1 MKVLS
6 LFGGIECG
14 LVALKRLGIVPEEY
28 YSSEIDP
35 YAIKITTANHPE
47 VVHIGSITDVKYR
60 LGELKWIGGEAKTQ
74 IDLMIGGSPCQDLSI
89 AKANGKGLNWEK
101 SGLFFE
107 YMRLLTEIR
116 PRYFLLENVA
126 SMKKADRDEIT
137 RIIGVEPIMINSA
150 LVSAQNR
157 KRLYWTN
164 IPGVKLPE
172 DRGILLKDIL
182 EDIPMDDGR
191 WTPLPEKYITDDF
204 KIRIREATKK
214 WYIELVPWDCVDMAQ
229 ENSKTRRGRAMIE
242 KSNALTTW
250 NQFYTIGQ
258 FRRWDHLCIHADQ
271 ENSPTL
277 TSNMGTGGNNVPVIL
292 WIHQKP
298 RWKNSGGITY
308 EWEKSPTITGSFEDN
323 SKLLAVQDYIYLWRK
338 LTPIE
343 CERLQTLPDNYTAC
357 VSNSR
362 RYKAI
367 GNGWTVESIA
377 HIFSHLPW
385 QKLSESP
392 AEPTPE

>member
-14 LVALKRLGIVPEEY
+14 LVALKRLGIEPEEY

-35 YAIKITTANHPE
+35 YAIKITAANHPE

-60 LGELKWIGGEAKTQ
+60 LGELKWIGGGVKTQ
-74 IDLMIGGSPCQDLSI
+74 IDIMIWGSPCQDLSI
-89 AKANGKGLNWEK
+89 AKTNGKGLNGEK

-164 IPGVKLPE
+164 IPGVKQPE

-182 EDIPMDDGR
+182 EDMPTDDER
-191 WTPLPEKYITDDF
+191 WTQLPEKYITDDF

-214 WYIELVPWDCVDMAQ
+214 WYIDLVPGDCVDMAQ
-229 ENSKTRRGRAMIE
+229 ENSKTRRWRAMIE
-242 KSNALTTW
+242 KANALTTW

-258 FRRWDHLCIHADQ
+258 FRRWDHLRIHADQ
-271 ENSPTL
+271 DNSPTL

-298 RWKNSGGITY
+298 RWKNNWGITY
-308 EWEKSPTITGSFEDN
+308 DWEKSPTITGSFEDN
-323 SKLLAVQDYIYLWRK
+323 SKLLAVQDYVYLWRK

-367 GNGWTVESIA
+367 GNGWTVDTVA
-377 HIFSHLPW
+377 HIFSFLPSW
-385 QKLSESP
+385 K
-392 AEPTPE
+392 